1 MHNHL
6 LSPCSPLGQNIQP
19 EDRCILIAIGQF
31 GRQVLWEQD
40 GLLSSFAI
48 RAEIWP
54 ELRCLI
60 DRAGSVGLV
69 AAAGGVA
76 GSMLTLRLA
85 QEACW
90 ANKRVTVAL
99 STPFSWEER
108 RRYWRSIY
116 VLARLR
122 QLGGCDLSVVHTSR
136 MEAMALPG
144 ELLRT
149 TLFRLTRQAAS
160 ARYPSVDTDARQDR
174 DLDAGAETEG
184 QAPRCQHPNGATG
197 SRIPGRFL

>member
-48 RAEIWP
+48 RVLVVRRTPKPMRQIADIVLHYDRHHAEIWP

-69 AAAGGVA
+69 AAAGEW
-76 GSMLTLRLA
+76 LA
-85 QEACW
+85 AC
-90 ANKRVTVAL
+90 
-99 STPFSWEER
+99 
-108 RRYWRSIY
+108 
-116 VLARLR
+116 
-122 QLGGCDLSVVHTSR
+122 
-136 MEAMALPG
+136 
-144 ELLRT
+144 
-149 TLFRLTRQAAS
+149 
-160 ARYPSVDTDARQDR
+160 
-174 DLDAGAETEG
+174 
-184 QAPRCQHPNGATG
+184 
-197 SRIPGRFL
+197 

>member
-48 RAEIWP
+48 RVLVVRRTPKPMRQIADIVLHYDRHHAEIWP

-99 STPFSWEER
+99 STPFSWEGR

-122 QLGGCDLSVVHTSR
+122 HLGGCDLTVVHTSR

-149 TLFRLTRQAAS
+149 TLFRLTRQAALGLVGGRV
-160 ARYPSVDTDARQDR
+160 AMGAVPS
-174 DLDAGAETEG
+174 
-184 QAPRCQHPNGATG
+184 
-197 SRIPGRFL
+197 